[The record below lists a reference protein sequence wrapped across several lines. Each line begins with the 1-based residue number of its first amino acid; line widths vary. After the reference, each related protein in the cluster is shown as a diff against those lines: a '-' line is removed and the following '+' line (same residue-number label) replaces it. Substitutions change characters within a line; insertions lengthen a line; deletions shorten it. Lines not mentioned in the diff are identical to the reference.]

1 MTSYNKEEDKM
12 RKKLTLTSPIMTSSC
27 SPTMTSQIYS
37 SHLLKNCSSCGR
49 DLGLLPPTFS
59 LHQHLKNWN
68 GKKERK
74 KNILRVCTC
83 KINIFRTDWDLPC
96 VNFINIWHTKNSYKI
111 CFGSF
116 FYIHVTRD
124 KLPKQRSYKK
134 RGRKTLMKLTAC
146 RQLEA
151 AILKLVI

>member
-1 MTSYNKEEDKM
+1 VTSYNKEDKM

-27 SPTMTSQIYS
+27 SPIMTSQIYS

-74 KNILRVCTC
+74 KTFWEFVRAKLTFLERTEIFHQINIL
-83 KINIFRTDWDLPC
+83 L
-96 VNFINIWHTKNSYKI
+96 TKNLFRQLFLLRT
-111 CFGSF
+111 CN
-116 FYIHVTRD
+116 
-124 KLPKQRSYKK
+124 K
-134 RGRKTLMKLTAC
+134 RKAAKTTFVRKTHA
-146 RQLEA
+146 
-151 AILKLVI
+151 